1 MSNFTFLKQA
11 SKNSYATPTPSKQAV
26 QNILNYS
33 KAVQVKKI
41 SDFRVFFF
49 MNN

>member
-1 MSNFTFLKQA
+1 MNDFTFLKQA
-11 SKNSYATPTPSKQAV
+11 SKHTHPTPAPSKQAI

-41 SDFRVFFF
+41 SNFRVFFF